1 MQDFFN
7 IFAYVQSQL
16 ILRLG
21 LIVASNLNEGVGV
34 LSNQLVVLAGKLS
47 EEKNCC
53 SKFLEMIAGPQKN
66 LKLYAVEQGVDNLE
80 QKEMVKIK
88 KMAQSFSA
96 KILAVSLNCQ
106 YLDEELEDKKNSE
119 NILSAMAVID
129 GELAVCKDEYKRLV
143 ISYQKLL
150 NIEVR
155 AGKVDQET
163 LDSALLPTSVVRV
176 IPTSD
181 EPLQDDFFVL
191 DGFEE
196 DLEVER
202 LTRADEIE
210 EINSRIAKRYFKPV
224 LRQLREKL
232 EPIGEKM
239 KERERKVLQAKGIEF
254 QEDEPD
260 YPATP
265 GTPETSEDEGSDDE
279 IQKKKIKSRRKYDEF
294 REFLEKKEPINIFAG
309 GLQPITNFMNE
320 EVLE

>member
-1 MQDFFN
+1 MATD
-7 IFAYVQSQL
+7 
-16 ILRLG
+16 
-21 LIVASNLNEGVGV
+21 LNEGVGV
-34 LSNQLVVLAGKLS
+34 LSNQLVVLAGKLA
-47 EEKNCC
+47 EEKNVCG
-53 SKFLEMIAGPQKN
+53 KFLEMIAGSQKN
-66 LKLYAVEQGVDNLE
+66 SKSEVLEPVGGNLE
-80 QKEMVKIK
+80 QKEMLRIRKL
-88 KMAQSFSA
+88 AQSFAA

-106 YLDEELEDKKNSE
+106 HLDEELEEKDPKNSKI
-119 NILSAMAVID
+119 ILSAMSVID
-129 GELAVCKDEYKRLV
+129 GELAVCKDEYQRLV
-143 ISYQKLL
+143 ISYQKYL
-150 NIEVR
+150 NLEV
-155 AGKVDQET
+155 AASKVDQET
-163 LDSALLPTSVVRV
+163 LNSALLPNSEVKVV
-176 IPTSD
+176 SAD
-181 EPLQDDFFVL
+181 AEPQQDDFFVL

-202 LTRADEIE
+202 LTKTDEIE

-232 EPIGEKM
+232 EPIGEQM

-254 QEDEPD
+254 KEDLHD

-309 GLQPITNFMNE
+309 TLQPITNFMSE